1 MGRISLLFA
10 LFLVLSGVFVA
21 PPAGAAQIQPWLEEQ
36 LAALGDDDYL
46 SVILIMETQADITGL
61 NQSLKSENANLTERH
76 ERVVR
81 ALKEAAVSQKPL
93 LDELES
99 AQAGGGKVI
108 DFTGYWISNL
118 VVAKVTK
125 AYLYDLAK
133 RADIGYIEPNFS
145 VELIEPIKHEV
156 PQGPVDK
163 EAIPPTRGIGVT
175 PGLRAINADDV
186 WYDLGITGAGTLVAN
201 CDTGVQGDHPAL
213 GSRWRGN
220 FAPASECWLNLIGGA
235 PSFPYDGYGH
245 GTHVMGTITGLGA
258 ATQDTIGVAWGAHW
272 IATDPINQSVSYEF
286 NNDIITAYQWFADP
300 DGDPSTTDDV
310 PDVIQNSW
318 RINEGFGLDYT
329 DCDTR
334 WWAVIDNCEA
344 AGAVTT
350 WSAGNEGSGA
360 QTIGSPADR
369 ATTLTNAFSVGA
381 IDATNYGFPYPIAGF
396 SSRGPTG
403 CNVPAEQRIKPEVCA
418 PGVGVYS
425 SVPTSTYEGGWDG
438 TSMAGPHVAGVV
450 ALMREAN
457 PDLDVDTIK
466 EILMQTARDE
476 GTAGEDNTY
485 GWGVID
491 AYAAVEAAMTGF
503 GRLEGMVKNASNGNT
518 PIAGVEVQIVE
529 PGRSTRS
536 DATGAYA
543 MSVAPGI
550 YTVRTN
556 HPSFATQ
563 VVPNVAILVDQTR
576 VQNFNLVDIG
586 APVITN
592 TTDLRSTD
600 NTVGPYAV
608 QSTITDFSSLAHARL
623 YYRVNGHPFQ
633 MIELTP
639 GLNDLFSA
647 NIPGQGYTSLVEYYI
662 TAADVA
668 GNQASDPP
676 EADPPQY
683 YSFYVAPIVSFLN
696 DAIEGGAPGWSHAVD
711 GSGFVD
717 QWHIST
723 TRDHTTGGG
732 HSWKC
737 GDTGTGDYASLL
749 NACLVTP
756 SIELGLD
763 SYLRFWHWMEAETS
777 SAYPQYAYDGGI
789 VEISVDGGAWQ
800 QIFPEGGYNYIVRA
814 GSTPGPFPAGMQFF
828 SGTHDWQQVTFNLSA
843 YSEQEA
849 RIRFRFGSDGA
860 DVREGWYVDDIVVDG
875 FMIDASAT
883 NEGPAPRGIFLH
895 PADPNPFTGET
906 HLHYQLN
913 AASDVR
919 LQVFDPSGRLVRTLV
934 SGTRQPGSYET
945 VWDSRDDAMR
955 SVAPGIYFSRLQA
968 GGSVVSQKLI
978 VTR

>member
-1 MGRISLLFA
+1 MKRCCLI
-10 LFLVLSGVFVA
+10 LVLLLMTAMPVLANEPAQLDA
-21 PPAGAAQIQPWLEEQ
+21 PLRA
-36 LAALGDDDYL
+36 LAAGI
-46 SVILIMETQADITGL
+46 VPA
-61 NQSLKSENANLTERH
+61 
-76 ERVVR
+76 
-81 ALKEAAVSQKPL
+81 PL
-93 LDELES
+93 LDVDGFLGVVSDGRGNRLVNVLVLFDPAHDEWVAREELSYLAPLVGTAVRAPAGVIVS
-99 AQAGGGKVI
+99 AQIGLDDIELLASLPGVRYVEMARPLRPLL
-108 DFTGYWISNL
+108 D
-118 VVAKVTK
+118 VT
-125 AYLYDLAK
+125 
-133 RADIGYIEPNFS
+133 
-145 VELIEPIKHEV
+145 V
-156 PQGPVDK
+156 P
-163 EAIPPTRGIGVT
+163 
-175 PGLRAINADDV
+175 
-186 WYDLGITGAGTLVAN
+186 
-201 CDTGVQGDHPAL
+201 
-213 GSRWRGN
+213 
-220 FAPASECWLNLIGGA
+220 LIGGDVLHDLSPTPYRGQNVVVGVVDTGIDWTHGDFID
-235 PSFPYDGYGH
+235 PSTGDSRLAFLWDQTLQPGADDHRPAEYRYGVEYTGEQITAELQGETTGFIREHDQVGH